1 MRRSVLEREKD
12 SVASLVHA
20 TQELQNTSTSGT
32 RLPQGA
38 KWELPPEVGAR
49 EQFPSAHVQVFA
61 LVLLYSILWVG
72 KMYDPRRS
80 KTTSVQTQAR
90 KRARPTSSSR
100 RGGRT
105 SPAVLSAWHWAGLMV
120 PQTALGSPT
129 LLALP

>member
-61 LVLLYSILWVG
+61 LVLLYSILWGGECTIPVG
-72 KMYDPRRS
+72 AKRPPSRPRRGS
-80 KTTSVQTQAR
+80 ARGQPQVVVMVDTSGALR
-90 KRARPTSSSR
+90 
-100 RGGRT
+100 
-105 SPAVLSAWHWAGLMV
+105 L
-120 PQTALGSPT
+120 ALGRPDGTTDGCGLATILT
-129 LLALP
+129 LP